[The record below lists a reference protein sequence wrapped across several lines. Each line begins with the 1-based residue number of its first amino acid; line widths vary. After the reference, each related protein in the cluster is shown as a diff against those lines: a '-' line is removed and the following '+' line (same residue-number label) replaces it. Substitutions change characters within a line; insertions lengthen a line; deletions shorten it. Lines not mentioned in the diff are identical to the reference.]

1 GPLQVSE
8 ALAIARQ
15 IAEALEAAHEKGS
28 VHRDLK
34 PGNIKITAD
43 GVVKLLDF
51 GLAEIA
57 KEPSTTGARTIAGT
71 PAYMSPE
78 QARGDSVDKRGDIW
92 AFGAVLYELL
102 SGKAA
107 FAGHTTSEILETIQ
121 QGAPDWSA
129 LSATT
134 PARIRTLLRRCLE
147 RDRRQRLRDIG
158 EARIVIETPEEAPA
172 QARSTLRP
180 WLVAAVLIVLV
191 VGSAAWWRATRAAQP
206 HGARGRRAVRGSE

>member
-34 PGNIKITAD
+34 RGNIKITAD

-57 KEPSTTGARTIAGT
+57 KEPSTTAAGTIAGT

-107 FAGHTTSEILETIQ
+107 FAGRTTSEILE
-121 QGAPDWSA
+121 AVLRAEPDWSV
-129 LSATT
+129 LPLTT
-134 PARIRTLLRRCLE
+134 PARIRMLLRRCLE
-147 RDRRQRLRDIG
+147 CDRK
-158 EARIVIETPEEAPA
+158 
-172 QARSTLRP
+172 
-180 WLVAAVLIVLV
+180 
-191 VGSAAWWRATRAAQP
+191 
-206 HGARGRRAVRGSE
+206 